1 MHCQSIFSAQE
12 KEIDT
17 GRSNRDTPASIVS
30 SQSRT
35 QIHRN
40 AKLEV
45 AVPIVSEPTVY
56 VATSYAQPISKEGLR
71 LQ

>member
-1 MHCQSIFSAQE
+1 V
-12 KEIDT
+12 
-17 GRSNRDTPASIVS
+17 PAIPVVTEQALPVVTAVS
-30 SQSRT
+30 GQSRT

-45 AVPIVSEPTVY
+45 AVSIVSEPTVY